1 MLRPGGRFLFFLNHP
16 LLQAPGSGWIDDRIL
31 DEQYWRIGEYL
42 VEDRSLQ
49 EVEKDIH
56 IPFVHRPLS
65 RYVNAMATA
74 GLFVERMEEPAP
86 PPGFLARADEY
97 IGAATIPRLLFLR
110 AENEGASVALSKGDV
125 TEFLIITGLSGA
137 GRSNAANTFED
148 LGWFVIDNLPP
159 MLIGKVAELV
169 RAPRLDHRTGGPG
182 GRYRP
187 PARISGR
194 AARRD
199 SDPAVDRRVC
209 ATLFLEAS
217 DEVLIRRYE
226 NTRRPHPLAAER
238 VSEAIE
244 RERLALDPVK
254 AEADVVVDT
263 TDLNVHQLR
272 DRLLDIFARDAEHDL
287 QTNVVSFGFKHGVP
301 LDVDMVFDC
310 RFLPNPHWV
319 DELRPLTGLD
329 EPVREYVLGQPET
342 EAFLAK
348 VDDLLALLLP
358 AFVKEGKSY
367 LTIAVGCTGGRHRS
381 VVIAE
386 ELARLLAKRGFEP
399 TVQHRD
405 VAR

>member
-1 MLRPGGRFLFFLNHP
+1 M
-16 LLQAPGSGWIDDRIL
+16 
-31 DEQYWRIGEYL
+31 
-42 VEDRSLQ
+42 
-49 EVEKDIH
+49 
-56 IPFVHRPLS
+56 
-65 RYVNAMATA
+65 
-74 GLFVERMEEPAP
+74 
-86 PPGFLARADEY
+86 
-97 IGAATIPRLLFLR
+97 
-110 AENEGASVALSKGDV
+110 
-125 TEFLIITGLSGA
+125 TEFLLITGLSGA

-159 MLIGKVAELV
+159 SLIGKVAELV
-169 RAPRLDHRTGGPG
+169 GAPGSTTERVALVVGTGPLLEYLDELPGSLEALRSTG
-182 GRYRP
+182 
-187 PARISGR
+187 ARVR
-194 AARRD
+194 
-199 SDPAVDRRVC
+199 
-209 ATLFLEAS
+209 TLFLEAS

-329 EPVREYVLGQPET
+329 EPVREYVLGQPES

-367 LTIAVGCTGGRHRS
+367 LSIAVGCTGGRHRS